1 MAIKRELSLQER
13 FELLDEVHTAL
24 IRGVEIT
31 SFNDKIMI
39 DLQKLITDCREKLAG
54 ESLREKGMIQNEN
67 GSWVYPQEVIDNDDD
82 WSGYSIPSLASQ
94 DAKMKEIAKKH
105 NINIDWNESIE
116 SMKAKNDNIKKR
128 LADLD
133 KPIKTKKKVKKAYV
147 LDFVDSRGAE
157 GATYTDIIRYM
168 YELDNPGETY
178 TTENRGWYSTYMNDG
193 GMWNQDRKG
202 GWINPTKSHRNYLVK
217 SRNTNGEL
225 RWFTIDFVTKT
236 KNL

>member
-31 SFNDKIMI
+31 SFNDKVMI
-39 DLQKLITDCREKLAG
+39 DLQKLLTDCREKLAA
-54 ESLREKGMIQNEN
+54 ESLKEKGMIQNEN
-67 GSWVYPQEVIDNDDD
+67 GSWVRPQEVIDNDND
-82 WSGYSIPSLASQ
+82 WSGGFNT
-94 DAKMKEIAKKH
+94 DAKMKEIVEKH

-116 SMKAKNDNIKKR
+116 SMKSKNDNIKKR

-133 KPIKTKKKVKKAYV
+133 KPTKTKKKVKKAYV
-147 LDFVDSRGAE
+147 LDFVDSCGDE

-168 YELDNPGETY
+168 YELDNPGEKY

-193 GMWNQDRKG
+193 GVWNQDRKG
-202 GWINPTKSHRNYLVK
+202 GWINPTKSDSNYLVK
-217 SRNTNGEL
+217 SLNTNGEL
-225 RWFTIDFVTKT
+225 RWFTIDYVTENIK
-236 KNL
+236 KG